1 MLSQKWYR
9 WHGQETLR
17 LNNITL
23 RSDKEKKKAT
33 YVLTRCLFFMTPTDL
48 SAQQESENIFLE
60 IKKGEQ
66 RRRLSPTL
74 SSSTCK

>member
-1 MLSQKWYR
+1 MLSQKWHR
-9 WHGQETLR
+9 WHGQETLH
-17 LNNITL
+17 LNNNTL
-23 RSDKEKKKAT
+23 RSDKEKQKAT

-66 RRRLSPTL
+66 RRRFSPTL